1 MSTRPRSRLHEE
13 EEEHVNHERWLVTY
27 ADMVTL
33 LMVLFIVMFSISQV
47 DQRKF
52 QELRDGLAAG
62 FGAQDSILEGAN
74 SLQPEMGARPVS
86 PDLQPISADPAARA
100 RVQRAVEESRRLE
113 RDRRAADARRELARL
128 EALRERLM
136 TALEEAGLRG
146 DVRASYDERGLVLSL
161 VSRHVVFENDLAVLT
176 ARGIS
181 VVDQLGAVL
190 AAVPDPVQ
198 VDGHTNQ
205 VPVKPRY
212 YDTDWD
218 LSAARALTVLGR
230 LQGVAGL
237 PPRRL
242 SLAAYGHTRPMV
254 DPSLPRSQRVNKRVD
269 VVVLASTDHETS
281 ALIPGLARERRSGTS
296 EAPGPSGPGAA
307 ATGDGATAAGAP
319 QLSLPPSPLLPPGPD
334 S

>member
-52 QELRDGLAAG
+52 MELRDGLAVG
-62 FGAQDSILEGAN
+62 FGGQGSILDGAR
-74 SLQPEMGARPVS
+74 SLHPEMGDQAVS
-86 PDLQPISADPAARA
+86 PDLQPVLADPATRA
-100 RVQRAVEESRRLE
+100 RVERAVEETRRLE

-136 TALEEAGLRG
+136 KALGDAGLRG

-176 ARGIS
+176 ARGVS

-190 AAVPDPVQ
+190 TAVPDPVQ

-212 YDTDWD
+212 YATDWD

-230 LQGVAGL
+230 LQQVAGL

-269 VVVLASTDHETS
+269 VVVLASTDRETS
-281 ALIPGLARERRSGTS
+281 ALIPGLARQRRSGS
-296 EAPGPSGPGAA
+296 PDAPGPSGPGAA
-307 ATGDGATAAGAP
+307 TTGDGTTAAGAP
-319 QLSLPPSPLLPPGPD
+319 QLTLPPTLLPPGPD